1 MKKNMNSF
9 KITVDGTMYNVE
21 QPSPDYNIFYLNR
34 KRGTFCMSKSKD
46 SKWILDLAI
55 NNNHAI
61 PVDSI
66 GAVID
71 QYIKGE

>member
-1 MKKNMNSF
+1 MNKF
-9 KITVDGTMYNVE
+9 KINVEGTLYNVE
-21 QPSPDYNIFYLNR
+21 QPSTDYNIFYLNR
-34 KRGTFCMSKSKD
+34 KNGTVCISKSKD

-55 NNNHAI
+55 NNQNTI

-71 QYIKGE
+71 QHIKGE